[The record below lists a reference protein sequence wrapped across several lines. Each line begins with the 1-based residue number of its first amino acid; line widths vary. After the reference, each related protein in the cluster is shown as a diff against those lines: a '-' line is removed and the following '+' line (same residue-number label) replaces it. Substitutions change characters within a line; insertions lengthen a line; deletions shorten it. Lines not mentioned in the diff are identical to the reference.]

1 MTVEIHMSEVDAI
14 LDELDEQYWDMLFAK
29 SPELLSRLAAQAE
42 REDQAG
48 LCDELDPDRLI
59 SQT

>member
-1 MTVEIHMSEVDAI
+1 MTVEIHMSEVDVM
-14 LDELDEQYWDMLFAK
+14 LDELDEQYWDILFAK
-29 SPELLSRLAAQAE
+29 SLDVLSRLATHAE